1 MVTAT
6 LTNYR
11 QSPRKVR
18 RVANL
23 IKGKPIQSAVST
35 LMFTPKYAAD
45 PILKLLKSAIANAK
59 SLSVDETNL
68 VVKGITVDQG
78 TILKR
83 MMPMARGRG
92 FPIHKH
98 TSTITIVL
106 DVKAEKV
113 KKAKIEKTAEVTKT
127 VKEIKAVKAENPA
140 KKVATKKIKQ

>member
-23 IKGKPIQSAVST
+23 IKGKTIQNAVST
-35 LMFTPKYAAD
+35 LMFTPKDAAE

-59 SLSVDETNL
+59 SLSVDEAGL
-68 VVKGITVDQG
+68 VVKGITVDKG
-78 TILKR
+78 PILKR

-98 TSTITIVL
+98 TSTVTITL
-106 DVKAEKV
+106 DTKGPSKKEIKAASKKAAEVKAEKP
-113 KKAKIEKTAEVTKT
+113 A
-127 VKEIKAVKAENPA
+127 KAVKA
-140 KKVATKKIKQ
+140 KKVAKKEVVKAKQ

>member
-6 LTNYR
+6 LTNHR

-23 IKGKPIQSAVST
+23 IKGKPIQVAVST

-68 VVKGITVDQG
+68 IVKGITVDKG
-78 TILKR
+78 PILKR

-98 TSTITIVL
+98 TSTITIML
-106 DVKAEKV
+106 DVKAPKAE
-113 KKAKIEKTAEVTKT
+113 KKAKVAKTAEKVAP
-127 VKEIKAVKAENPA
+127 VKVADKKAKAVK
-140 KKVATKKIKQ
+140 K

>member
-6 LTNYR
+6 LTNHR

-23 IKGKPIQSAVST
+23 IKGKPIMTAVYT
-35 LMFTPKYAAD
+35 LMFTPKDAAD

-68 VVKGITVDQG
+68 VVKGITVDKG
-78 TILKR
+78 PILKR

-98 TSTITIVL
+98 TSTITITL
-106 DVKAEKV
+106 DVKVPKV
-113 KKAKIEKTAEVTKT
+113 KKGAKV
-127 VKEIKAVKAENPA
+127 VKAKAVK
-140 KKVATKKIKQ
+140 K

>member
-23 IKGKPIQSAVST
+23 IKGKPIMTAVST
-35 LMFTPKYAAD
+35 LMFTPKDAAD

-68 VVKGITVDQG
+68 IVKGITVDKG
-78 TILKR
+78 PILKR

-98 TSTITIVL
+98 TSTVTITL
-106 DVKAEKV
+106 DVKAPKV
-113 KKAKIEKTAEVTKT
+113 KKNAKVAKMAENKAEV
-127 VKEIKAVKAENPA
+127 KAVKAPKVTKAPA
-140 KKVATKKIKQ
+140 KAAKK

>member
-23 IKGKPIQSAVST
+23 IKGKPIQTAVST
-35 LMFTPKYAAD
+35 LMFTPKYAAE

-59 SLSVDETNL
+59 SLSVEEANL
-68 VVKGITVDQG
+68 IVKGITVDKG
-78 TILKR
+78 PILKR

-98 TSTITIVL
+98 TSTVTITL
-106 DVKAEKV
+106 DIKAPKAEKKV
-113 KKAKIEKTAEVTKT
+113 APVKAPKAEKKAKV
-127 VKEIKAVKAENPA
+127 A
-140 KKVATKKIKQ
+140 KK

>member
-6 LTNYR
+6 LTNHR

-23 IKGKPIQSAVST
+23 IKGKPIQTAVST
-35 LMFTPKYAAD
+35 LMFTPTYAAD

-59 SLSVDETNL
+59 SLSVEEANL
-68 VVKGITVDQG
+68 IVKGITVDKG
-78 TILKR
+78 PILKR

-98 TSTITIVL
+98 TSTVTITL
-106 DVKAEKV
+106 DIKAPKAE
-113 KKAKIEKTAEVTKT
+113 KKAKIEAKVE
-127 VKEIKAVKAENPA
+127 KAASVKAPKAEKKAKVA
-140 KKVATKKIKQ
+140 KK

>member
-23 IKGKPIQSAVST
+23 IKGKSITNAVSC
-35 LMFTPKYAAD
+35 LMFTPKDAAD

-59 SLSVDETNL
+59 SLSVDDTNL
-68 VVKGITVDQG
+68 IVKTITVDKG
-78 TILKR
+78 PILKR

-98 TSTITIVL
+98 TSTVTITL

-113 KKAKIEKTAEVTKT
+113 KKGAKVEKVAEVKAPA
-127 VKEIKAVKAENPA
+127 KAKAKAVK
-140 KKVATKKIKQ
+140 K

>member
-23 IKGKPIQSAVST
+23 IKGKPIQSAIST
-35 LMFTPKYAAD
+35 LMFTPKDAAE

-59 SLSVDETNL
+59 SLSVDEVNL
-68 VVKGITVDQG
+68 IVKGITVDKG
-78 TILKR
+78 PILKR
-83 MMPMARGRG
+83 MQPMARGRG

-98 TSTITIVL
+98 TSTVTITLEAKIP
-106 DVKAEKV
+106 KV
-113 KKAKIEKTAEVTKT
+113 KKNAD
-127 VKEIKAVKAENPA
+127 
-140 KKVATKKIKQ
+140 KKVAEVKATKPVKAKK

>member
-6 LTNYR
+6 LTNHR

-23 IKGKPIQSAVST
+23 IKGKPIMTAVST
-35 LMFTPKYAAD
+35 LMFTPTYAAD

-68 VVKGITVDQG
+68 IVKGITVDKG
-78 TILKR
+78 PILKR

-98 TSTITIVL
+98 TSTITIML
-106 DVKAEKV
+106 DVKAPKAE
-113 KKAKIEKTAEVTKT
+113 KKAKVAKTAEKVAP
-127 VKEIKAVKAENPA
+127 VKVADKKAKAVK
-140 KKVATKKIKQ
+140 K

>member
-6 LTNYR
+6 LTNHR

-23 IKGKPIQSAVST
+23 IKGKPIQSAIST
-35 LMFTPKYAAD
+35 LLFTPKDAAE

-59 SLSVDETNL
+59 SLSVDEEGL
-68 VVKGITVDQG
+68 IVKGITVDKG
-78 TILKR
+78 PILKR

-98 TSTITIVL
+98 TSTVTITL
-106 DVKAEKV
+106 DVKTPKASKKEVVSKKVAEV
-113 KKAKIEKTAEVTKT
+113 KIEKS
-127 VKEIKAVKAENPA
+127 VKVEPV
-140 KKVATKKIKQ
+140 KVAAKKIKK

>member
-6 LTNYR
+6 LTNHR

-23 IKGKPIQSAVST
+23 IKGKPIMIAVST

-68 VVKGITVDQG
+68 IVKGITVDKG
-78 TILKR
+78 PILKR

-98 TSTITIVL
+98 TSSITITL
-106 DVKAEKV
+106 DIKAPKAKKVVKA
-113 KKAKIEKTAEVTKT
+113 
-127 VKEIKAVKAENPA
+127 KAVK
-140 KKVATKKIKQ
+140 K

>member
-18 RVANL
+18 LVANL
-23 IKGKPIQSAVST
+23 IKGKQIEHAVST
-35 LMFTPKYAAD
+35 LMFTPKDAAD

-59 SLSVDETNL
+59 SLSVEEAGL
-68 VVKGITVDQG
+68 IVKNVTVDKG
-78 TILKR
+78 PILKR

-98 TSTITIVL
+98 TSTVTITL
-106 DVKAEKV
+106 DVKAPKVNKKVKAV
-113 KKAKIEKTAEVTKT
+113 KKAKK
-127 VKEIKAVKAENPA
+127 
-140 KKVATKKIKQ
+140 

>member
-23 IKGKPIQSAVST
+23 IKGKPIQTAVST
-35 LMFTPKYAAD
+35 LMFTPKDAAE

-59 SLSVDETNL
+59 SLSVDEVNL
-68 VVKGITVDQG
+68 IVKGITVDKG
-78 TILKR
+78 PILKR

-98 TSTITIVL
+98 TSSITITL
-106 DVKAEKV
+106 DVKVAKV
-113 KKAKIEKTAEVTKT
+113 KK
-127 VKEIKAVKAENPA
+127 N
-140 KKVATKKIKQ
+140 KK

>member
-6 LTNYR
+6 LTNHR

-18 RVANL
+18 LVANL
-23 IKGKPIQSAVST
+23 IKGKPIMTAVST
-35 LMFTPKYAAD
+35 LMFTPKDAAD

-68 VVKGITVDQG
+68 IVKGVTVDKG
-78 TILKR
+78 PILKR

-98 TSTITIVL
+98 TSTITITL
-106 DVKAEKV
+106 DVKAPKKGKKAEVKAEKPV
-113 KKAKIEKTAEVTKT
+113 KKAA
-127 VKEIKAVKAENPA
+127 
-140 KKVATKKIKQ
+140 KKIKQ

>member
-23 IKGKPIQSAVST
+23 IKGKPIQTAIST
-35 LMFTPKYAAD
+35 LLFTPKDAAE

-59 SLSVDETNL
+59 SLSVDEVGL
-68 VVKGITVDQG
+68 IVKGITVDKG
-78 TILKR
+78 PILKR

-98 TSTITIVL
+98 TSTVTITL
-106 DVKAEKV
+106 DVKAPKAGKKTAIKKVAEVKVEKPVKASKPVKV
-113 KKAKIEKTAEVTKT
+113 KK
-127 VKEIKAVKAENPA
+127 
-140 KKVATKKIKQ
+140 

>member
-1 MVTAT
+1 MITAT

-23 IKGKPIQSAVST
+23 IKGKPIMTAVST
-35 LMFTPKYAAD
+35 LTFTPKDSAE

-59 SLSVDETNL
+59 SLSVDEVDL
-68 VVKGITVDQG
+68 VVKGITVDKG
-78 TILKR
+78 PILKR

-106 DVKAEKV
+106 DTKASKIKKVVKV
-113 KKAKIEKTAEVTKT
+113 AKIKVEK
-127 VKEIKAVKAENPA
+127 PA
-140 KKVATKKIKQ
+140 KVVKTKK

>member
-23 IKGKPIQSAVST
+23 IKGKPIMTAVST
-35 LMFTPKYAAD
+35 LMFTPKDAAE

-59 SLSVDETNL
+59 SLSVDEEGL
-68 VVKGITVDQG
+68 IVKGITVDKG
-78 TILKR
+78 PILKR

-98 TSTITIVL
+98 TSTVTITL
-106 DVKAEKV
+106 DTKSEKI
-113 KKAKIEKTAEVTKT
+113 A
-127 VKEIKAVKAENPA
+127 KAVPV
-140 KKVATKKIKQ
+140 KVAAKKIKK

>member
-6 LTNYR
+6 LTNHR

-23 IKGKPIQSAVST
+23 IKGKPITTAMAT
-35 LMFTPKYAAD
+35 LSFTPKYAAD

-59 SLSVDETNL
+59 SLSVDDTNL
-68 VVKGITVDQG
+68 IVKGITVDKG
-78 TILKR
+78 PILKR

-98 TSTITIVL
+98 TSTITITL
-106 DVKAEKV
+106 DVKLPKEKKEV
-113 KKAKIEKTAEVTKT
+113 AKKAK
-127 VKEIKAVKAENPA
+127 AVK
-140 KKVATKKIKQ
+140 K

>member
-1 MVTAT
+1 MVSAT

-23 IKGKPIQSAVST
+23 IKGKPIQSALST
-35 LMFTPKYAAD
+35 LMFTPKDAAE

-59 SLSVDETNL
+59 SLSVDGTNL
-68 VVKGITVDQG
+68 IIKGITVDKG
-78 TILKR
+78 PILKR

-98 TSTITIVL
+98 TSTVTITL
-106 DVKAEKV
+106 DVKVPKV
-113 KKAKIEKTAEVTKT
+113 KKITKVAKQ
-127 VKEIKAVKAENPA
+127 PA
-140 KKVATKKIKQ
+140 KVAKK

>member
-23 IKGKPIQSAVST
+23 IKGKPIMTAVST
-35 LMFTPKYAAD
+35 LMFTPKDAAE

-59 SLSVDETNL
+59 SLSVSEEGL
-68 VVKGITVDQG
+68 IVKGITVDKG
-78 TILKR
+78 PILKR

-98 TSTITIVL
+98 TSTVTITL
-106 DVKAEKV
+106 DVKAPKV
-113 KKAKIEKTAEVTKT
+113 KKGAKPAKTATK
-127 VKEIKAVKAENPA
+127 VA
-140 KKVATKKIKQ
+140 KK

>member
-23 IKGKPIQSAVST
+23 IKGKPIMTAIST
-35 LMFTPKYAAD
+35 LMFTPKDAAE

-59 SLSVDETNL
+59 SLSVDEVNL
-68 VVKGITVDQG
+68 IVKGITVDRG
-78 TILKR
+78 PILKR

-98 TSTITIVL
+98 TSTVTITL
-106 DVKAEKV
+106 DAKLPKAEKTKKV
-113 KKAKIEKTAEVTKT
+113 AEVKIAKKAKK
-127 VKEIKAVKAENPA
+127 
-140 KKVATKKIKQ
+140 

>member
-6 LTNYR
+6 LTNHR

-23 IKGKPIQSAVST
+23 IKGKPIMTAVST
-35 LMFTPKYAAD
+35 LMFTPKDAAD

-68 VVKGITVDQG
+68 VVKGITVDKG
-78 TILKR
+78 PILKR

-98 TSTITIVL
+98 TSTITITL
-106 DVKAEKV
+106 DVKEPKV
-113 KKAKIEKTAEVTKT
+113 KKGAKV
-127 VKEIKAVKAENPA
+127 VKAKAVK
-140 KKVATKKIKQ
+140 K

>member
-6 LTNYR
+6 LTNHR

-23 IKGKPIQSAVST
+23 IKGKPIMTAVST

-68 VVKGITVDQG
+68 IVKGITVDKG
-78 TILKR
+78 PILKR

-98 TSTITIVL
+98 TSTITIML
-106 DVKAEKV
+106 DVKAPKAE
-113 KKAKIEKTAEVTKT
+113 KKAKVAKTAEKVAP
-127 VKEIKAVKAENPA
+127 VKVADKKAKAVK
-140 KKVATKKIKQ
+140 K

>member
-35 LMFTPKYAAD
+35 LMFTPKDAAE

-59 SLSVDETNL
+59 SLSVDEVDL
-68 VVKGITVDQG
+68 IVKGISVDKG
-78 TILKR
+78 PILKR

-98 TSTITIVL
+98 TSTVTITL
-106 DVKAEKV
+106 DVKTP
-113 KKAKIEKTAEVTKT
+113 KKAKKL
-127 VKEIKAVKAENPA
+127 
-140 KKVATKKIKQ
+140 KK

>member
-6 LTNYR
+6 LTNHR

-23 IKGKPIQSAVST
+23 IKGKPIATAVSC

-59 SLSVDETNL
+59 SLSVDDTNL
-68 VVKGITVDQG
+68 IVKGITVDKG
-78 TILKR
+78 PILKR

-98 TSTITIVL
+98 TSTITITL
-106 DVKAEKV
+106 DVKAPKIKKNAKAEKV
-113 KKAKIEKTAEVTKT
+113 AE
-127 VKEIKAVKAENPA
+127 VKAEAKPA
-140 KKVATKKIKQ
+140 KVVKAKAIKK

>member
-23 IKGKPIQSAVST
+23 IKGKPIQSAIST
-35 LMFTPKYAAD
+35 LMFTPKDAAE

-59 SLSVDETNL
+59 SLSVDDVNL
-68 VVKGITVDQG
+68 IVKGITVNKG
-78 TILKR
+78 PILKR

-98 TSTITIVL
+98 TSTVTITL
-106 DVKAEKV
+106 DAKIPKV
-113 KKAKIEKTAEVTKT
+113 KKT
-127 VKEIKAVKAENPA
+127 VKVTKAVKA
-140 KKVATKKIKQ
+140 KK

>member
-35 LMFTPKYAAD
+35 LMFTPKDAAE

-59 SLSVDETNL
+59 SLSVDEVDL
-68 VVKGITVDQG
+68 IVKKITVDKG
-78 TILKR
+78 PILKR

-98 TSTITIVL
+98 TSTVTITL
-106 DVKAEKV
+106 DTKAP
-113 KKAKIEKTAEVTKT
+113 KAKKEKTA
-127 VKEIKAVKAENPA
+127 KAA
-140 KKVATKKIKQ
+140 KK

>member
-6 LTNYR
+6 LTNHR

-23 IKGKPIQSAVST
+23 IKGKPIQVAVST

-68 VVKGITVDQG
+68 IVKGITVDKG
-78 TILKR
+78 PILKR

-98 TSTITIVL
+98 TSTITIML
-106 DVKAEKV
+106 DVKAPKAE
-113 KKAKIEKTAEVTKT
+113 KKAKVAKAEKVAPAKT
-127 VKEIKAVKAENPA
+127 EKASVKAKAVK
-140 KKVATKKIKQ
+140 K

>member
-6 LTNYR
+6 LTNHR

-23 IKGKPIQSAVST
+23 IKGKPIATAVST

-68 VVKGITVDQG
+68 IVKGITVDKG
-78 TILKR
+78 PILKR

-98 TSTITIVL
+98 TSTVTITL
-106 DVKAEKV
+106 DVKASKAE
-113 KKAKIEKTAEVTKT
+113 KKAKVAPAKAAP
-127 VKEIKAVKAENPA
+127 VKVADKKAKAVK
-140 KKVATKKIKQ
+140 K